1 MTSDFSLSIME
12 EDVAITITCNA
23 ISHGHYDDT
32 LIKKDELTLTV
43 LSKYTLISVLW
54 GKSIKQL
61 YSISFESCY

>member
-12 EDVAITITCNA
+12 EDVAISITCNA

-43 LSKYTLISVLW
+43 LSKYLHFNLSSLRKI
-54 GKSIKQL
+54 
-61 YSISFESCY
+61 Y